1 VLKNIENFQ
10 LFCQKLT
17 RNMTNSKFSFIIS
30 ILKTNYTCKIM
41 NVLEKISRDMSEFSK
56 SEKKVAEVI
65 LANPQSAI
73 HSSIATLAK
82 LANVSEPTVN
92 RFCRR
97 LDTKGYPDF
106 KLHLAQSLA
115 NGTPYVNR
123 HVDEFDG
130 PAEYTNK
137 IFESTMASLEVARQ
151 SIDIAMVN
159 RVVDLLTQA
168 RKISFFG
175 LGASS
180 SVAHDAVNKFFRFNV
195 PVVYFE
201 DILMQRMSCMNSSE
215 GDVVIF
221 ISHTGR
227 TKSLVDVAHIARTND
242 ATVVGITS
250 ADSPLAKECNYV
262 LSLAVPEDTDLYMP
276 MASRIAQLTLIDV
289 LATGFTL
296 RRGNKFRENLK
307 RVKDTL
313 RGSRYVKDNLN

>member
-1 VLKNIENFQ
+1 MNI
-10 LFCQKLT
+10 
-17 RNMTNSKFSFIIS
+17 
-30 ILKTNYTCKIM
+30 
-41 NVLEKISRDMSEFSK
+41 LEKITQHNSAFSK
-56 SEKKVAEVI
+56 SERKVAEVI
-65 LANPQSAI
+65 LANPQTAI

-82 LANVSEPTVN
+82 MSGVSEPTVN

-123 HVDEFDG
+123 HVEENDG
-130 PAEYTNK
+130 PEEYTNK
-137 IFESTMASLEVARQ
+137 IFESTMASLEVAKQ
-151 SIDIAMVN
+151 SVDINTIN
-159 RVVDLLTQA
+159 RAVDLLTQA
-168 RKISFFG
+168 QKISFFG
-175 LGASS
+175 LGASA
-180 SVAHDAVNKFFRFNV
+180 SVAHDALNKFFRFNV

-201 DILMQRMSCMNSSE
+201 DILMQRMSCMNCGE
-215 GDVVIF
+215 DDVVVL

-227 TKSLVDVAHIARTND
+227 TKSLVEVAQIARSND

-250 ADSPLAKECNYV
+250 ANSPLAKECNLV
-262 LSLAVPEDTDLYMP
+262 LSLEVPEDTDMYMP
-276 MASRIAQLTLIDV
+276 MASRIAQLILIDI

-313 RGSRYVKDNLN
+313 RGSRFDKYEIK